1 MSDYHKLDVTNRVVA
16 KLHGEFIE
24 LYIGKEYIG
33 KLVITSDGREYEL
46 VNGFMMEE
54 DRFYRVYERNC
65 ELQQQYAEGCDMG
78 WC

>member
-1 MSDYHKLDVTNRVVA
+1 MSDYHKLDVTDRVVA
-16 KLHGEFIE
+16 KLLGEFME

>member
-1 MSDYHKLDVTNRVVA
+1 MSDYHKLDVTDRVVA
-16 KLHGEFIE
+16 KLHGEFME

-33 KLVITSDGREYEL
+33 KLVITSGGREYEL
-46 VNGFMMEE
+46 VSGFIMEE
-54 DRFYRVYERNC
+54 DRFYRMYERNC